1 MWKTNIA
8 AVQCDL
14 DSFKEAL
21 KSAHQTIKSLREQ
34 NKGMV
39 DQIQELSPPPRRL
52 ESQRME
58 RIQRVVTQA
67 ALDPEEQKE
76 REKARD
82 KDLHRVLKTAKEYVL
97 SHQWMH
103 IGIRLNFVQ
112 VSNQIVRC
120 IFMSLNLR
128 LAQQTL
134 IKLGRNAKTS

>member
-39 DQIQELSPPPRRL
+39 DQIQELSPPPCRL
-52 ESQRME
+52 ESQRMDP
-58 RIQRVVTQA
+58 IQRVVPQA

-82 KDLHRVLKTAKEYVL
+82 KDLHRVLKTAKE
-97 SHQWMH
+97 
-103 IGIRLNFVQ
+103 
-112 VSNQIVRC
+112 
-120 IFMSLNLR
+120 
-128 LAQQTL
+128 
-134 IKLGRNAKTS
+134 